1 MKNLLTKTQKF
12 SLRSLCVL
20 LLATTASIHAYA
32 SNDQQNG
39 VIHFSGAV
47 VFPSCFN
54 EVTDNHVTLNCLNNQ
69 SDMVASKI
77 NLNDVA
83 NTQGWKVINEG
94 RGEYSYNWVNEE
106 KQLGMLTIKY
116 I

>member
-12 SLRSLCVL
+12 GLRSLCVL

-39 VIHFSGAV
+39 VIHFSGAI

-83 NTQGWKVINEG
+83 NTQG
-94 RGEYSYNWVNEE
+94 
-106 KQLGMLTIKY
+106 
-116 I
+116 